1 MEKATT
7 LMKDAPDIL
16 LVDDNPA
23 DVGLTREVLAG
34 SAHQA
39 NIHNVPDGEEAI
51 AFLRRHGKYTSAARP
66 DLVML
71 DLNMPRKGGQAVLA
85 EVKTDP
91 ELRTIPIVVF
101 TTSHA
106 DKDILHSYELG
117 ANCYISKPG
126 NLGDF
131 FSAVQ
136 SIEEFWFGFT
146 SLPH

>member
-1 MEKATT
+1 MREV
-7 LMKDAPDIL
+7 PNIL

-23 DVGLTREVLAG
+23 DVGLAREALAA

-39 NIHNVPDGEEAI
+39 NIHNVSNGEEAI
-51 AFLRRHGKYTSAARP
+51 AFLRRHGQHSHALRP
-66 DLVML
+66 DLVVL

-85 EVKTDP
+85 EVKSDCS
-91 ELRTIPIVVF
+91 LRTIPIVVF
-101 TTSHA
+101 TTSFS
-106 DKDILHSYELG
+106 DKDVTRSYELG

-126 NLGDF
+126 NLGDY

-146 SLPH
+146 RLPH

>member
-1 MEKATT
+1 
-7 LMKDAPDIL
+7 MKEAPDIL

-34 SAHQA
+34 STHHAS
-39 NIHNVPDGEEAI
+39 IHNVPDGEQAI
-51 AFLRRHGKYTSAARP
+51 AFLRRLGKYTQASRP
-66 DLVML
+66 DLVVL

-91 ELRTIPIVVF
+91 QLRTIPIVVF

-106 DKDILHSYELG
+106 EKDIIHSYELG

-136 SIEEFWFGFT
+136 SIEEYWFGFT

>member
-1 MEKATT
+1 MRKE
-7 LMKDAPDIL
+7 PDIL

-23 DVGLTREVLAG
+23 DVGLTREVLAA
-34 SAHQA
+34 SAHHS

-51 AFLRRHGKYTSAARP
+51 AFLRRRGKYTEAARP

-71 DLNMPRKGGQAVLA
+71 DLNMPRKGGQAVLEEA
-85 EVKTDP
+85 KTDP
-91 ELRTIPIVVF
+91 QLRTIPIVVF

-106 DKDILHSYELG
+106 DKDITRSYELG
-117 ANCYISKPG
+117 ANCCISKPG

-146 SLPH
+146 SLPHWEKP

>member
-1 MEKATT
+1 
-7 LMKDAPDIL
+7 MKNAPDIL

-34 SAHQA
+34 SSHNAQV
-39 NIHNVPDGEEAI
+39 HNVLDGEEAV
-51 AFLRRHGKYTSAARP
+51 AFLRQRGKYADAARP
-66 DLVML
+66 DLVVL

-91 ELRTIPIVVF
+91 GLRTIPIVVF
-101 TTSHA
+101 TTSRSA
-106 DKDILHSYELG
+106 KDIRHSYELG

-146 SLPH
+146 SLPD

>member
-1 MEKATT
+1 
-7 LMKDAPDIL
+7 MKESPDIL

-34 SAHQA
+34 SAHHA
-39 NIHNVPDGEEAI
+39 HIHNVSDGEDAI
-51 AFLRRHGKYTSAARP
+51 AFLRRQGKYSEAARP
-66 DLVML
+66 DLVLL
-71 DLNMPRKGGQAVLA
+71 DLSMPRKGGQAVLA
-85 EVKTDP
+85 EVKNDP
-91 ELRTIPIVVF
+91 VLRTIPIVIF

-106 DKDILHSYELG
+106 AKDITHSYELG

-136 SIEEFWFGFT
+136 SIEEFWLGFT
-146 SLPH
+146 SLPS